1 MNNGSPQILA
11 LREQSKVMIT
21 RYKDMQGSGLKEDDD
36 SVKVLKS
43 AIDKVGKKLIELEL
57 EALDL

>member
-1 MNNGSPQILA
+1 
-11 LREQSKVMIT
+11 MIT

-57 EALDL
+57 EALDLY